1 MNIYFNSK
9 LIYYNIADN
18 SAAKGDDEED
28 EGSYDVQT
36 THEIPSNM
44 KIEQYSLKWLL
55 NEESPIHT
63 ILLDEINL

>member
-1 MNIYFNSK
+1 MQGGLHVRGAS
-9 LIYYNIADN
+9 
-18 SAAKGDDEED
+18 SDEED